1 MPKLEQGIEYII
13 TAEDFTEAAMKAI
26 AERID
31 SIKARSIAISVKDET
46 EAATKAVA
54 ERIDNIKPKSIV
66 IDVDDR
72 TSKAIEKI
80 TEKIAGFQAVRSD
93 GVMELGVNSPTPSL
107 ARSPT
112 PSLNHSPT
120 EKKEVNEYRTL
131 TEEQIKAVKG
141 VRSDGVRSDGV
152 NSLTPSLTHSPTIDW
167 RTAKDLSVD
176 QEAVRRVALAKEEET
191 AAQKALAE
199 TARSTAQAAAS
210 LAEIEKVITQEG

>member
-13 TAEDFTEAAMKAI
+13 TAEDFTEAAMKA
-26 AERID
+26 
-31 SIKARSIAISVKDET
+31 
-46 EAATKAVA
+46 VA
-54 ERIDNIKPKSIV
+54 ERIDDIKPKSIV

-80 TEKIAGFQAVRSD
+80 TEKIASFQPKTVDVSIR
-93 GVMELGVNSPTPSL
+93 EN
-107 ARSPT
+107 
-112 PSLNHSPT
+112 
-120 EKKEVNEYRTL
+120 KEVNEHKTL
-131 TEEQIKAVKG
+131 TEEQIKAVKNTDSG
-141 VRSDGVRSDGV
+141 LRLHR
-152 NSLTPSLTHSPTIDW
+152 DW

-199 TARSTAQAAAS
+199 TAKSTAQAAAS

>member
-13 TAEDFTEAAMKAI
+13 TAEDFTEAAMKAV

-46 EAATKAVA
+46 EAAMKTVA
-54 ERIDNIKPKSIV
+54 ERIDDIKPKSIV

-80 TEKIAGFQAVRSD
+80 TEKIAGSQPKTIDVSIR
-93 GVMELGVNSPTPSL
+93 EN
-107 ARSPT
+107 
-112 PSLNHSPT
+112 
-120 EKKEVNEYRTL
+120 KEVNEYRTL

-141 VRSDGVRSDGV
+141 VRSDGV
-152 NSLTPSLTHSPTIDW
+152 NSSTPSLTHSPTEKIDW

-199 TARSTAQAAAS
+199 TAKSTAQAAAS